1 MEVEQVQAIEKEKEK
16 ENLDISNLSLED
28 QDNNDENNE
37 PTKNK
42 KVYLMIIEI
51 LFKSASG
58 QMCS

>member
-28 QDNNDENNE
+28 QDSYDENNE
-37 PTKNK
+37 QTKNK

>member
-28 QDNNDENNE
+28 QDSNDENNE